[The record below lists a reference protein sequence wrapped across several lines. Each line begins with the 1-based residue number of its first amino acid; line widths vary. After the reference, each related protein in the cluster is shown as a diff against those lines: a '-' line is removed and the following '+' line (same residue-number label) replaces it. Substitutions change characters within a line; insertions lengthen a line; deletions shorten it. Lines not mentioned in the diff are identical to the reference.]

1 MIELSE
7 TIYRISIREYEDMES
22 ESERAWIVDLLD
34 TNGNCIIEGAGVAGT
49 LMAAMGEAGKAI
61 TRTMTYDINNNCVVC
76 DQYIYDQHKKNC
88 EHYIKESYSKF
99 LKRIQKEEK

>member
-7 TIYRISIREYEDMES
+7 TIFRLSIREYEDKES

-34 TNGNCIIEGAGVAGT
+34 TSGNCIIEGAGIAGT

-61 TRTMTYDINNNCVVC
+61 TLHLANEWLM
-76 DQYIYDQHKKNC
+76 QGA
-88 EHYIKESYSKF
+88 E
-99 LKRIQKEEK
+99 L

>member
-7 TIYRISIREYEDMES
+7 TVFRLSIREYEDKES

-34 TNGNCIIEGAGVAGT
+34 TNGNCIIEGAGIAGT

-61 TRTMTYDINNNCVVC
+61 TLHLANEWLM
-76 DQYIYDQHKKNC
+76 QGA
-88 EHYIKESYSKF
+88 E
-99 LKRIQKEEK
+99 L

>member
-7 TIYRISIREYEDMES
+7 TTFRLSIREYEDKES

-34 TNGNCIIEGAGVAGT
+34 TNGNCIIEGAGIAGT

-61 TRTMTYDINNNCVVC
+61 TLHLANEWLM
-76 DQYIYDQHKKNC
+76 QGA
-88 EHYIKESYSKF
+88 E
-99 LKRIQKEEK
+99 L